1 VFTENRAIVYF
12 RWMETIQTERLLLTK
27 YTPERYHEMFTTMT
41 EGELKKHLGETGNH
55 CYAVMRKRWEQ
66 GLRTHNRSFT
76 FFQIRERATDRIIGG
91 GGFHNWA
98 TDMFRA
104 ELGYALENEFD
115 KRKGYMTE
123 ALSVIVPYGF
133 NVMQLHRMEAFI
145 GPNNIPSQKLVE
157 KWGFKK
163 EGHLREHFLRGEV
176 YEDSLVF
183 GLLRGEWGN
192 G

>member
-1 VFTENRAIVYF
+1 
-12 RWMETIQTERLLLTK
+12 METIATERLLLTK
-27 YTPERYHEMFTTMT
+27 FTPEIYHEIFTTVS
-41 EGELKKHLGETGNH
+41 EVDAKRLLGESGTH
-55 CYAVMRKRWEQ
+55 CYAVMRKRWEA
-66 GLRTHNRSFT
+66 GLRTHNRSFV

-104 ELGYALENEFD
+104 ELGYALEQDND

-133 NVMQLHRMEAFI
+133 NVLQIHRMEALI
-145 GPNNIPSQKLVE
+145 GPENIASQKLVM
-157 KWGFKK
+157 KWGFKQ
-163 EGHLREHFLRGEV
+163 EGHLREHFLRGDV

-183 GLLRGEWGN
+183 GLLRNEWNGN
-192 G
+192 N